1 MPKPKTTKTT
11 KAKDTLL
18 NAVDTASK
26 KYKRATTA
34 LFDALL
40 ADAGDNV
47 LEAFGKLWTVR
58 HIVDHDIVERLGACT
73 ETTAERKER
82 R

>member
-1 MPKPKTTKTT
+1 MPKPKTI
-11 KAKDTLL
+11 KAKGTLT
-18 NAVDTASK
+18 AVFEASK
-26 KYKRATTA
+26 KYKRATTV

-58 HIVDHDIVERLGACT
+58 HVVDHDIVERLGVCT
-73 ETTAERKER
+73 ETTAERKEQR
-82 R
+82 